1 MTHLNFWQKYHLNK
15 RNKSWICE

>member
-15 RNKSWICE
+15 RNKSWICA